1 MNVIFTPANMK
12 LSGFDYI
19 LPPELIAQSPAE
31 RRDSS
36 RLMVLHRED
45 GCIEHRC
52 FSDITGYLGPSDI
65 IVVNT
70 TKVIPARLIGRKHRT
85 GGEVELLLLRQESEQ
100 CWSCLARPGRRLMPG
115 ARVELGGGEM
125 EAEIVEYRAGGQR
138 LVRFSH
144 QGEFYQALEKV
155 GRVPLPPYIARKPE
169 EIDRSRYQTVYA
181 RQAGA
186 VAAPTA
192 GLHFTEQLLND
203 IKARGVEVQEI
214 VLHVGWGTF
223 KKVEKEDIQQHR
235 MDAEYYQIA
244 SSVADILSRARKD
257 NRRIVAVGTTTS
269 RALES
274 FGQTGQL
281 SGWTEIFIYP
291 PYQFRMIDALV
302 TNFHLPKS
310 TLLMLVS
317 ALAGRERLMR
327 AYQEAIRERYRFYS
341 YGDAMLVV

>member
-1 MNVIFTPANMK
+1 MK
-12 LSGFDYI
+12 LSEFDYI
-19 LPPELIAQSPAE
+19 LPPDLIAQSPAE

-36 RLMVLHRED
+36 RLMVLHRQD
-45 GCIEHRC
+45 GCVEHRC
-52 FSDITGYLGPSDI
+52 FTDITEYLRPSDI
-65 IVVNT
+65 MLVNT

-85 GGEVELLLLRQESEQ
+85 GGMVELLLLRQESER
-100 CWSCLARPGRRLMPG
+100 CWICLSRPGRRLLPG
-115 ARVELGGGEM
+115 ARVVFDGGEM
-125 EAEIVEYRAGGQR
+125 EAEVVECRADGQR

-155 GRVPLPPYIARKPE
+155 GRMPLPPYIDRKPE
-169 EIDRSRYQTVYA
+169 ETDRRRYQTVYA

-192 GLHFTEQLLND
+192 GLHFTEQLLSE
-203 IKARGVEVQEI
+203 IKSRGVEVLEI
-214 VLHVGWGTF
+214 LLHVGWGTF
-223 KKVEKEDIQQHR
+223 KKVEKEDIRQHR
-235 MDAEYYQIA
+235 MEAEYYQIA
-244 SSVADILSRARKD
+244 SSVADTLSRARKD
-257 NRRIVAVGTTTS
+257 HRRIFAVGTTTS

-274 FGQTGQL
+274 FGLTGQL

-291 PYQFRMIDALV
+291 PYSFRMVDALV

-317 ALAGRERLMR
+317 ALVGREHLMR

>member
-1 MNVIFTPANMK
+1 MK
-12 LSGFDYI
+12 LSEFDYI
-19 LPPELIAQSPAE
+19 LPPDLIAQSPAE

-36 RLMVLHRED
+36 RLMVLHRQD
-45 GCIEHRC
+45 GCVEHRC
-52 FSDITGYLGPSDI
+52 FTDITGYLRPSDI
-65 IVVNT
+65 MVVNT

-85 GGEVELLLLRQESEQ
+85 GGMVELLLLRQESER
-100 CWSCLARPGRRLMPG
+100 CWICLSRPGRRLLPG
-115 ARVELGGGEM
+115 ARVVFDGGEM
-125 EAEIVEYRAGGQR
+125 EAEVVECQTGGQR

-155 GRVPLPPYIARKPE
+155 GRMPLPPYIDRKPE
-169 EIDRSRYQTVYA
+169 ETDRRRYQTVYA

-192 GLHFTEQLLND
+192 GLHFTEQLLNE
-203 IKARGVEVQEI
+203 IKSRGVEVLEI
-214 VLHVGWGTF
+214 LLHVGWGTF
-223 KKVEKEDIQQHR
+223 KKVEKEDIRQHR
-235 MDAEYYQIA
+235 MEAEYYQIA
-244 SSVADILSRARKD
+244 SSVADTLSRARKD
-257 NRRIVAVGTTTS
+257 HRRIFAVGTTTS

-274 FGQTGQL
+274 FGLTGQL
-281 SGWTEIFIYP
+281 YGWTEIFIYP
-291 PYQFRMIDALV
+291 PYSFRMVDALV

-317 ALAGRERLMR
+317 ALVGREHLMR